1 MQYYKFKQF
10 LGNLIL
16 GILNFNHI
24 GISRVADLAF
34 DYVFSAN
41 KGIHGKQLQRGH
53 GGWLGI

>member
-1 MQYYKFKQF
+1 MQSYKLKQF

-24 GISRVADLAF
+24 GISTVVDLAF

-41 KGIHGKQLQRGH
+41 KGIHGKQLQRGR
-53 GGWLGI
+53 GG

>member
-1 MQYYKFKQF
+1 MQSCKLKRF

-24 GISRVADLAF
+24 GIGTVADLAF

-53 GGWLGI
+53 GG